1 MIVLFIVVTTT
12 TLGAFA
18 VHRQWQRQRDLDQRF
33 EQIRTEILDSLGQ
46 SLAEPVWAL
55 NVDIMRT
62 KLESALVHPEVV
74 QACALSA
81 DRQETYAAVHR
92 NAAGAGAPESGT
104 ATGTVTCAAPDPH
117 AVIGE
122 VDIYPPAGVDSE
134 RRKQPIGKAV
144 LYLTRDP
151 MRMALRAAMI
161 QGITEVAAMDV
172 ALVLLLTFGL
182 RMVFGPLVHLQRAL
196 FNLASSQ
203 GDHLEELPKLGRTEF
218 DSVIEGFNQVLRRLK
233 HIIAQRTEAEMT
245 AREAIHITNEAFAQ
259 LQAAQAELV
268 EKNRQLETLSM
279 TDQLTGVFNR
289 RCLDAVLTHELER
302 CLRDGSPLAII
313 LIDVDRFKSINDTHG
328 HQIGDQVLVEV
339 ASRILHVKRPA
350 DTVGRWGG
358 EEFLLICPNAGPQ
371 DAMDCAHRLRQAIA
385 DHDFRV
391 IGRMTASLGVTCM
404 QNEDTIHGMIS
415 RADAALYRS
424 KKNGRDRVEFAMHGA
439 HTTPENEPLKD

>member
-1 MIVLFIVVTTT
+1 MIALFIVVTTT

-18 VHRQWQRQRDLDQRF
+18 IHRQWQRQRDLDQRF
-33 EQIRTEILDSLGQ
+33 EQVRTDILDSLQQ

-74 QACALSA
+74 QVCALSA
-81 DRQETYAAVHR
+81 DRQETYTAVHR
-92 NAAGAGAPESGT
+92 NATGARAPAPST
-104 ATGTVTCAAPDPH
+104 ATCVAPGPH
-117 AVIGE
+117 EVISE
-122 VDIYPPAGVDSE
+122 VDIYPPAGVNLE

-151 MRMALRAAMI
+151 MRHALRAAMV

-182 RMVFGPLVHLQRAL
+182 RMVFRPLAHLQRAL

-218 DSVIEGFNQVLRRLK
+218 DSVIEGFNQVLRKLK

-259 LQAAQAELV
+259 LQATQAELV

-302 CLRDGSPLAII
+302 CLREGSPLAII
-313 LIDVDRFKSINDTHG
+313 LMDVDRFKSINDTHG
-328 HQIGDQVLVEV
+328 HQVGDQVLVEV
-339 ASRILHVKRPA
+339 ASRIVHVKRPT

-358 EEFLLICPNAGPQ
+358 EEFLLICPNAGPEDVMGYAQ
-371 DAMDCAHRLRQAIA
+371 CLRKAIGE
-385 DHDFRV
+385 HDFRL

-404 QNEDTIHGMIS
+404 QDEDTIHGMIS

-439 HTTPENEPLKD
+439 HATPENEPLGD

>member
-1 MIVLFIVVTTT
+1 MIVLFIVVATT

-18 VHRQWQRQRDLDQRF
+18 IHRQWQRQRDLDQRF
-33 EQIRTEILDSLGQ
+33 EQIRTEVMDSLGQ

-62 KLESALVHPEVV
+62 KLESALMHPEVV
-74 QACALSA
+74 QACVFSA
-81 DRQETYAAVHR
+81 DRQETYSAVHR
-92 NAAGAGAPESGT
+92 NAPASGLP
-104 ATGTVTCAAPDPH
+104 TCAVPGPH
-117 AVIGE
+117 DVVGE
-122 VDIYPPAGVDSE
+122 ADIYPPAGVDLE

-144 LYLTRDP
+144 VYLTRAP
-151 MRMALRAAMI
+151 MRLTLRTAMI

-182 RMVFGPLVHLQRAL
+182 RMVFRPLEHLQRAL
-196 FNLASSQ
+196 FNLASSR

-218 DSVIEGFNQVLRRLK
+218 DSVIDGFNQVLRKLK
-233 HIIAQRTEAEMT
+233 QIIAQRTEAEMT
-245 AREAIHITNEAFAQ
+245 ARNAIRITNEAFAQ
-259 LQAAQAELV
+259 LQVTQAELV

-302 CLRDGSPLAII
+302 CLSDGSLLAII
-313 LIDVDRFKSINDTHG
+313 LIDVDRFKSVNDTHG
-328 HQIGDQVLVEV
+328 HQVGDQVLVEV
-339 ASRILHVKRPA
+339 ANRIREFKRTT

-358 EEFLLICPNAGPQ
+358 EEFLLICPNSGQQ
-371 DAMDCAHRLRQAIA
+371 DAVECAQRLRKAIA
-385 DHDFRV
+385 ECDFRM

-404 QNEDTIHGMIS
+404 QDGDTIHGMIS

-424 KKNGRDRVEFAMHGA
+424 KKNGRDRVEFAMHGTEA
-439 HTTPENEPLKD
+439 TPENEPHAD